1 MRKNWKKVFP
11 FILTLATVL
20 SGCGKGNE
28 GSSSGSTEETSIIG
42 TTESGVSGNGSEDE
56 NSGSSEQSN
65 ISPDNAAENTGADT
79 SSDTEAKTEPA
90 TVEKQ
95 EVVSE
100 GMVPVYGE
108 DLFDGTYNIT
118 VKSSSSMFSIDECI
132 LTVQD
137 GKMTAKMIMGGTGY
151 LYVYQGTKEVAV
163 EAQEADPGL
172 CVPYVEETDGRHSF
186 TIKVPALNQAVPC
199 AAYSKKKEVWY
210 DRDLCFE
217 ATALPVS
224 AYKKL
229 PYDTVESLQLI
240 EGNFHIDVKLAGGSG
255 KASVEPDAKI
265 EIRGNTAMATIV
277 WSSSKYDFMMV
288 DGVRYDNLA
297 AEGENSTFTIPV
309 IGFNY
314 PMPVQANTT
323 AMSEAHLIDYTLTFD
338 SNSIGK

>member
-1 MRKNWKKVFP
+1 MRKSFRKAVP
-11 FILTLATVL
+11 VILALAAVL

-28 GSSSGSTEETSIIG
+28 GSTASGTEASSVAGVTENSETESSSDEENSVEPASETS
-42 TTESGVSGNGSEDE
+42 EE
-56 NSGSSEQSN
+56 NSAQDASE
-65 ISPDNAAENTGADT
+65 DT
-79 SSDTEAKTEPA
+79 SSDTEAKTEAA

-108 DLFDGTYNIT
+108 DLNDGTYDIT
-118 VKSSSSMFSIDECI
+118 VKSSSSMFNIEECT
-132 LTVQD
+132 LTVQN

-172 CVPYVEETDGRHSF
+172 CVPFTEEADGRHSF
-186 TIKVPALNQAVPC
+186 TIKVPALNTAVPC
-199 AAYSKKKEVWY
+199 AAYSKKKEIWY

-217 ATALPVS
+217 ATALPAS

-229 PYDTVESLQLI
+229 PYETVESLQLL
-240 EGNFHIDVKLAGGSG
+240 EGHYHIDVTLAGGSG
-255 KASVEPDAKI
+255 RASVEQDAKI
-265 EIRGNTAMATIV
+265 EIRGNSAMATIV
-277 WSSSKYDFMMV
+277 WSSSKYDYMMV

-309 IGFNY
+309 IGFDY

-323 AMSEAHLIDYTLTFD
+323 AMSEDHLIDYTLTFD